1 MSRSL
6 SVLLTGAS
14 SFSGAAFAHALGAAG
29 HNVVTPLSRALDA
42 YSGVKALRVSALSSR
57 VEVIANA
64 PVGSDALRQVVAGAG
79 SWDLLCL
86 HHAVVGDYKSPSFDV
101 AAATAAATVGTD
113 ELVAVMAQAG
123 CSGAV
128 LTRSVFEA
136 NCGVGDDSRSIG
148 GYAIAKSVTVE
159 TWRRSCEVAGLQVSD
174 FTITNPVGPF
184 EEPRFVNYLV
194 STWTVGETPLLRAPD
209 RVRDNIPVDLLAR
222 EYVKL
227 CEETAAGRSR
237 ALAPSM
243 WVSTNLEFARR
254 VSREF
259 GGRWARSCPVGVSED
274 RDISEPRLR
283 VGLDPVEW
291 SEPAAEGVFWDSY
304 ADYYLPVFAR
314 NSS

>member
-1 MSRSL
+1 MSDSL
-6 SVLLTGAS
+6 DILLTGAS
-14 SFSGAAFAHALGAAG
+14 SFSGAAFAQALGAAG
-29 HNVVTPLSRALDA
+29 HHVVVPLPRALDA
-42 YSGVKALRVSALSSR
+42 YSGVKAERVGALSSR
-57 VEVIANA
+57 VELIENA

-101 AAATAAATVGTD
+101 ETAAAAATAGAD
-113 ELVAVMAQAG
+113 ELATAMGEAG

-136 NCGVGDDSRSIG
+136 DCGVSDDPRPIG

-159 TWRRSCEVAGLQVSD
+159 TWRRACEVAGLQVSD

-194 STWTVGETPLLRAPD
+194 ATWAAGGTPLLRAPD
-209 RVRDNIPVDLLAR
+209 RIRDNVPVELLAR
-222 EYVKL
+222 EYVKV
-227 CEETAAGRSR
+227 CEETAAGLSR
-237 ALAPSM
+237 TLAPSM

-259 GGRWARSCPVGVSED
+259 GGRWARSCPVGVSEEQ
-274 RDISEPRLR
+274 DISEPRLR
-283 VGLDPVEW
+283 VGLDPVKW

-304 ADYYLPVFAR
+304 ADYYLPVFAG
-314 NSS
+314 NSR